1 MLETGRYRARLLARL
16 EELDKRLHG
25 IESELDSPKPPDF
38 SDMAIEREGDEVLE
52 HLGQSGQEEI
62 ARIRAA
68 LARIRGG
75 SYGVC
80 VQCGEQIS
88 AERLEVLPET
98 PLCRQCAAQ
107 MS

>member
-1 MLETGRYRARLLARL
+1 MLDTAKFRAALMARL
-16 EELDKRLHG
+16 EELDKRLHE
-25 IESELDSPKPPDF
+25 IEIELDCPKSPDF

-52 HLGQSGQEEI
+52 HLGQSGQDEI

-68 LARIRGG
+68 LGRLRDG
-75 SYGVC
+75 SYGIC
-80 VQCGEQIS
+80 VQCGEEIS
-88 AERLEVLPET
+88 RERLEVLPET